1 MVFGVYAIQ
10 DLKSTFMSPTIDQ
23 NDATA
28 KRNFEH
34 AIMAGNNVFF
44 THPQDFRLMKLG
56 DYDSENGQLLPYG
69 VIELVMDGKDVS
81 I

>member
-1 MVFGVYAIQ
+1 MVFGIYAIQ

-44 THPQDFRLMKLG
+44 THPQDFRLMKLAE
-56 DYDSENGQLLPYG
+56 YDNENGRITRYDIP
-69 VIELVMDGKDVS
+69 ELVCDGKDVGL
-81 I
+81 

>member
-10 DLKSTFMSPTIDQ
+10 DLKSTFLSPTVDF

-34 AIMAGNNVFF
+34 VVVSGNNVFF
-44 THPQDFRLMKLG
+44 THPEDFRLMKLG
-56 DYDSENGQLLPYG
+56 EFDNEDGCLSCFANP
-69 VIELVMDGKDVS
+69 VLVCDGKDVDL
-81 I
+81 

>member
-10 DLKSTFMSPTIDQ
+10 DLKSTFMSPTFDF

-34 AIMAGNNVFF
+34 AVMSGNNVFF
-44 THPQDFRLMKLG
+44 THPEDFRLMKIG
-56 DYDSENGQLLPYG
+56 EYDSDIGHIMSYVDVKL
-69 VIELVMDGKDVS
+69 ICDGKDVAL
-81 I
+81 

>member
-1 MVFGVYAIQ
+1 MTFGIYAIQ
-10 DLKSTFMSPTIDQ
+10 DLKSTFMTPTIDQ

-34 AIMAGNNVFF
+34 AIMVGNNVFF

-56 DYDSENGQLLPYG
+56 EYDNENGRITRYNIP
-69 VIELVMDGKDVS
+69 ELVCDGKDVDL
-81 I
+81 

>member
-1 MVFGVYAIQ
+1 MIFGIYAVQ
-10 DLKSTFMSPTIDQ
+10 DLKSTFMTPTIDQ

-44 THPQDFRLMKLG
+44 THPQDFRLMKLAE
-56 DYDSENGQLLPYG
+56 YDNENGRITRYDIP
-69 VIELVMDGKDVS
+69 ELVCDGKDVGL
-81 I
+81 